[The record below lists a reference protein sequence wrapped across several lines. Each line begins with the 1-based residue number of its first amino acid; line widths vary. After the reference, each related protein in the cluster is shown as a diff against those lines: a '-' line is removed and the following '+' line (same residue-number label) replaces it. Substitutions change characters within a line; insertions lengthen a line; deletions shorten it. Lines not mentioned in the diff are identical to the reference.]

1 MLRRIVSIAL
11 SLALVLSVVPTASA
25 AGASVG
31 RVSGLALTQNGV
43 YLIGQRARVRSL
55 DRGDVAGETTT
66 SNTGEFSF
74 TGLAAG
80 SYIVELVANGYVVAT
95 SAPVVLT
102 SRKMTAEGVNA
113 TVPAA
118 TTQAQAGV
126 LAGSFWASTLG
137 IITIAAVAAGVV
149 AAVVVVKG
157 NASPSR

>member
-11 SLALVLSVVPTASA
+11 SLALVFSVVPAASA
-25 AGASVG
+25 AGASLG

-43 YLIGQRARVRSL
+43 YLSGQLARVRSL

-66 SNTGEFSF
+66 NNTGEFSF

-80 SYIVELVANGYVVAT
+80 SYVVELVANGYVVAT

-126 LAGSFWASTLG
+126 LAGSFWASTVG

-149 AAVVVVKG
+149 AAVVVVKQ